1 MSGSIVPP
9 GVAGVIE
16 QLQNLVRATLY
27 AAEQQRPQAFVA
39 PPVTTLPTVTSA
51 NAGQLAF
58 LTNGRNTGQAA
69 GAGTGTLCVVNNAGV
84 WIAVWSGVAPLT

>member
-1 MSGSIVPP
+1 MSGSIIPP

-16 QLQNLVRATLY
+16 QLQNLVRATY
-27 AAEQQRPQAFVA
+27 AVA
-39 PPVTTLPTVTSA
+39 DQPASFKAPATMSLPAVTAS

-58 LTNGRNTGQAA
+58 LINGRNTGQGA

-84 WIAVWSGVAPLT
+84 WIAVWSGVAPVT